1 MLKSRALSRKWAP
14 RWRKPLRSARW
25 RISSQTWIAITGV
38 LGVAA
43 CVSLSSP
50 RGGAGTGSVPVVR
63 GTFKNGTEQQVRI
76 ALETAAKTGTISAT
90 GSWGLLDHG
99 GRGMVIRPQAGEE
112 LSVAAFSDCKS
123 AGFCE
128 WMLAFTPRVN
138 VAPGKGPVVI
148 RPMTPSSFVMW
159 NGKRYRG
166 ELVIT
171 ATDSGLLVVNELPMD
186 DYLRG
191 VVPLEIG
198 NRTSAEFAAVQAQAV
213 AARTYAYK
221 HLNSTR
227 PFDMY
232 ATVQDQVYGGG
243 DAEKPQ
249 SDTAIMTT
257 VDVVVLYN
265 GQPITTPYH
274 STCGGST
281 AGVSEVW
288 YDQPDQPY
296 LRPVSDRIPGTN
308 NFYCDP
314 SPRFSWTQSYD
325 AAGLRAVMEKYL
337 ATYTNAPKNG
347 LAKITDIREQG
358 RTPSGRIAALTVQT
372 ESGSYTL
379 RGNDIRFV
387 LRDPK
392 GAILN
397 STYFTFTRETSG
409 GEVSALNA
417 NGRGYGHGIGMC
429 QWGAIGRARAG
440 QNYRTIL
447 ETYYPGTTIGRIAG

>member
-1 MLKSRALSRKWAP
+1 MRLRRPRLATQPDKSI
-14 RWRKPLRSARW
+14 WRSGLTR
-25 RISSQTWIAITGV
+25 IAIVGV
-38 LGVAA
+38 LAIVA
-43 CVSLSSP
+43 CVSLVSP
-50 RGGAGTGSVPVVR
+50 GPGSGNVPVVR
-63 GTFKNGTEQQVRI
+63 GQYKNGRDQIVRI
-76 ALETAAKTGTISAT
+76 ALATAAREGPSPGPEKGQ
-90 GSWGLLDHG
+90 L
-99 GRGMVIRPQAGEE
+99 VVRPENG
-112 LSVAAFSDCKS
+112 
-123 AGFCE
+123 
-128 WMLAFTPRVN
+128 
-138 VAPGKGPVVI
+138 
-148 RPMTPSSFVMW
+148 SFVQW

-171 ATDSGLLVVNELPMD
+171 ATDSGSLVVNRLPMD

-198 NRTSAEFAAVQAQAV
+198 NRTSAEMAAVQAQAV

-221 HLNSTR
+221 HLNDAR

-232 ATVQDQVYGGG
+232 ATVQDQVYGGV
-243 DAEKPQ
+243 DAENPL
-249 SDTAIMTT
+249 SDTAIASTS
-257 VDVVVLYN
+257 DVVVLYN

-296 LRPVSDRIPGTN
+296 LRPVSDKIPGTN
-308 NFYCDP
+308 NYYCDP
-314 SPRFSWTQSYD
+314 SPRFSWTQTYD
-325 AAGLRAVMEKYL
+325 ATGLRAVMEKYL
-337 ATYTNAPKNG
+337 ANYTNAPKANLG
-347 LAKITDIREQG
+347 RITDVREEG
-358 RTPSGRIAALTVQT
+358 KTPSGRVAALTVQT

-392 GAILN
+392 GVILN
-397 STYFTFTRETSG
+397 STLFSLSAATSG
-409 GEVSALNA
+409 GEVSSLTL

>member
-1 MLKSRALSRKWAP
+1 MQWRLPLHRPRAATQSG
-14 RWRKPLRSARW
+14 KPLWRSGLTA
-25 RISSQTWIAITGV
+25 IAVVVV

-43 CVSLSSP
+43 CVSLVSP
-50 RGGAGTGSVPVVR
+50 GPGSGNVPVVR
-63 GTFKNGTEQQVRI
+63 GQYRNGRDQIVRI
-76 ALETAAKTGTISAT
+76 ALATAAR
-90 GSWGLLDHG
+90 G
-99 GRGMVIRPQAGEE
+99 GADSI
-112 LSVAAFSDCKS
+112 
-123 AGFCE
+123 
-128 WMLAFTPRVN
+128 
-138 VAPGKGPVVI
+138 PGKGQLVV
-148 RPMTPSSFVMW
+148 RPENGFVRW

-171 ATDSGLLVVNELPMD
+171 PTDSGLLVVNRLPMD

-198 NRTSAEFAAVQAQAV
+198 NRTSAEMAAVQAQAV

-221 HLNSTR
+221 HLSDTR
-227 PFDMY
+227 SFDMY
-232 ATVQDQVYGGG
+232 ATVQDQVYGGI
-243 DAEKPQ
+243 DAEVPL
-249 SDTAIMTT
+249 SDAAITATR
-257 VDVVVLYN
+257 DVVVLYN

-288 YDQPDQPY
+288 YDQPDEPY

-308 NFYCDP
+308 NYYCDP

-325 AAGLRAVMEKYL
+325 AASLRAVMERYL
-337 ATYTNAPKNG
+337 ASYTNAPKANLG
-347 LAKITDIREQG
+347 RITDVREQG
-358 RTPSGRIAALTVQT
+358 RTASGRVAALTVRT

-392 GAILN
+392 GTILN
-397 STYFTFTRETSG
+397 STLFSLTATTNG
-409 GEVSALNA
+409 GEVSDLTL

-440 QNYRTIL
+440 QDYRTIL

>member
-1 MLKSRALSRKWAP
+1 MHSSTHVLEAS
-14 RWRKPLRSARW
+14 LRQRLLL
-25 RISSQTWIAITGV
+25 WIVGGGL
-38 LGVAA
+38 LGIAA
-43 CVSLSSP
+43 CVSLTPP
-50 RGGAGTGSVPVVR
+50 RGGTGNVPIVR
-63 GTFKNGTEQQVRI
+63 GAYKNGSAQLVRI
-76 ALETAAKTGTISAT
+76 ALDPRTANA
-90 GSWGLLDHG
+90 GSE
-99 GRGMVIRPQAGEE
+99 I
-112 LSVAAFSDCKS
+112 
-123 AGFCE
+123 
-128 WMLAFTPRVN
+128 TPDVRD
-138 VAPGKGPVVI
+138 GPVVV
-148 RPMTPSSFVMW
+148 RPASGAEFVTW

-166 ELVIT
+166 DLLIS
-171 ATDSGLLVVNELPMD
+171 ATDTGVLVVNRLPMD
-186 DYLRG
+186 SYLRG

-198 NRTSAEFAAVQAQAV
+198 NRTPAEFAAVQAQAV

-221 HLNSTR
+221 HLTTSR
-227 PFDMY
+227 AFDMY
-232 ATVQDQVYGGG
+232 STVQDQVYGGV

-249 SDTAIMTT
+249 SDSAIATTADI
-257 VDVVVLYN
+257 VVLYN

-281 AGVSEVW
+281 AAVSEVW

-296 LRPVSDRIPGTN
+296 LRPVSDRIRGTN

-325 AAGLRAVMEKYL
+325 GAGLRTVMEKYL
-337 ATYTNAPKNG
+337 AAYTNAPKANLG
-347 LAKITDIREQG
+347 RITDVKEQG
-358 RTPSGRIAALTVQT
+358 RTPSGRVAALTIQT

-379 RGNDIRFV
+379 KGNDIRFV

-397 STYFTFTRETSG
+397 STFFSLTASRSA
-409 GEVSALNA
+409 GEVSSLTL

-440 QNYRTIL
+440 QDYRTIL

>member
-1 MLKSRALSRKWAP
+1 MA
-14 RWRKPLRSARW
+14 
-25 RISSQTWIAITGV
+25 IAAT

-43 CVSLSSP
+43 CVSLSP
-50 RGGAGTGSVPVVR
+50 RPGPGKVPVV
-63 GTFKNGTEQQVRI
+63 GGQYKNGRDQIVRI
-76 ALETAAKTGTISAT
+76 ALATAAREGPAVNPAE
-90 GSWGLLDHG
+90 GVL
-99 GRGMVIRPQAGEE
+99 VVRPEN
-112 LSVAAFSDCKS
+112 
-123 AGFCE
+123 GF
-128 WMLAFTPRVN
+128 VQ
-138 VAPGKGPVVI
+138 
-148 RPMTPSSFVMW
+148 W
-159 NGKRYRG
+159 NGKSYRG

-171 ATDSGLLVVNELPMD
+171 ATDSGLLVVNRLPMD

-198 NRTSAEFAAVQAQAV
+198 NRTSAEMAAVQAQAV

-221 HLNSTR
+221 HLNEAR

-232 ATVQDQVYGGG
+232 ATVQDQVYGGV
-243 DAEKPQ
+243 DAEKPLP
-249 SDTAIMTT
+249 DTAIEATR
-257 VDVVVLYN
+257 DVVVLYN

-296 LRPVSDRIPGTN
+296 LRPVSDKIPGTN
-308 NFYCDP
+308 SYYCDA
-314 SPRFSWTQSYD
+314 SPRFSWTQTYD

-337 ATYTNAPKNG
+337 ATYTNAPKANLG
-347 LAKITDIREQG
+347 RVTDVREQG
-358 RTPSGRIAALTVQT
+358 RTASGRVAALMVRT

-397 STYFTFTRETSG
+397 STLFSLSAATSG
-409 GEVSALNA
+409 GEVSSLTL

>member
-1 MLKSRALSRKWAP
+1 M
-14 RWRKPLRSARW
+14 
-25 RISSQTWIAITGV
+25 IAGV

-43 CVSLSSP
+43 CVSLASP
-50 RGGAGTGSVPVVR
+50 RGGGSGNVPVVR
-63 GTFKNGTEQQVRI
+63 GPYKNGAEQQVRI
-76 ALETAAKTGTISAT
+76 AMGTAASGARIGATGDWGLFNPDGGGPIARFQRGQELSLRIFQDCNSAGYCTSQLAVTPAVSLETST
-90 GSWGLLDHG
+90 
-99 GRGMVIRPQAGEE
+99 
-112 LSVAAFSDCKS
+112 
-123 AGFCE
+123 
-128 WMLAFTPRVN
+128 
-138 VAPGKGPVVI
+138 GPVVA
-148 RPMTPSSFVMW
+148 RPLTSDSFITW
-159 NGKRYRG
+159 DGKRYRG

-171 ATDSGLLVVNELPMD
+171 VADSGVLVVNRLSMD
-186 DYLRG
+186 SYLRG

-198 NRTSAEFAAVQAQAV
+198 NRTSAEVAAVQAQAV

-221 HLNSTR
+221 HLKTTR
-227 PFDMY
+227 AFDMY
-232 ATVQDQVYGGG
+232 ATVQDQVYGGV

-257 VDVVVLYN
+257 ADVVVLYN

-325 AAGLRAVMEKYL
+325 AAGLRAVMGKYL
-337 ATYTNAPKNG
+337 AAYTSAPKNG
-347 LAKITDIREQG
+347 LGKITDIREQG
-358 RTPSGRIAALTVQT
+358 RTPSGRVAALAVQT
-372 ESGSYTL
+372 ESGTYSL
-379 RGNDIRFV
+379 RGDDIRFV

-397 STYFTFTRETSG
+397 STNFTFTKETSG
-409 GEVSALNA
+409 GEISTFNL

>member
-1 MLKSRALSRKWAP
+1 MA
-14 RWRKPLRSARW
+14 
-25 RISSQTWIAITGV
+25 IAIVGV
-38 LGVAA
+38 LGIAA
-43 CVSLSSP
+43 CVSLVSP
-50 RGGAGTGSVPVVR
+50 RAGTANVPVVR
-63 GTFKNGTEQQVRI
+63 GQYKSGRDQIVRI
-76 ALETAAKTGTISAT
+76 ALATAAREGPNLSSEKGQ
-90 GSWGLLDHG
+90 L
-99 GRGMVIRPQAGEE
+99 VVRPENG
-112 LSVAAFSDCKS
+112 
-123 AGFCE
+123 
-128 WMLAFTPRVN
+128 
-138 VAPGKGPVVI
+138 
-148 RPMTPSSFVMW
+148 SFVQW

-166 ELVIT
+166 ELVIS
-171 ATDSGLLVVNELPMD
+171 ATDSGLLVVNRLPMD

-198 NRTSAEFAAVQAQAV
+198 NRTSAEMAAVQAQAV

-221 HLNSTR
+221 HLNDTR

-232 ATVQDQVYGGG
+232 ATVQDQVYGGV
-243 DAEKPQ
+243 DAEKPLP
-249 SDTAIMTT
+249 DTAITT
-257 VDVVVLYN
+257 TQDIVVLFA

-281 AGVSEVW
+281 AGVTEVW
-288 YDQPDQPY
+288 YDQPDRPY

-308 NFYCDP
+308 SYYCDS

-325 AAGLRAVMEKYL
+325 AASLRAVMEKYL
-337 ATYTNAPKNG
+337 GNYTNAPKANLG
-347 LAKITDIREQG
+347 RITDVREQS
-358 RTPSGRIAALTVQT
+358 RTPSGRVAALTVET

-397 STYFTFTRETSG
+397 STLFTLSAAASG
-409 GEVSALNA
+409 GEVSSLTL

-447 ETYYPGTTIGRIAG
+447 GTYYPGTTIGRIAG

>member
-1 MLKSRALSRKWAP
+1 MGAMVTA
-14 RWRKPLRSARW
+14 
-25 RISSQTWIAITGV
+25 G
-38 LGVAA
+38 LGIAA

-50 RGGAGTGSVPVVR
+50 RGGGGPTNVPSMPGVYVS
-63 GTFKNGTEQQVRI
+63 GAVQPVRI
-76 ALETAAKTGTISAT
+76 AIATAEAEGKLAAT
-90 GSWGLLDHG
+90 GGWVVAEGDGAVSVTCTANTCTPSNGMFPILGGEREVSQEWTFAREG
-99 GRGMVIRPQAGEE
+99 GRVRFGRTGAAGQTH
-112 LSVAAFSDCKS
+112 LGSVFVSPYPEGSILIWD
-123 AGFCE
+123 
-128 WMLAFTPRVN
+128 
-138 VAPGKGPVVI
+138 GKQ
-148 RPMTPSSFVMW
+148 
-159 NGKRYRG
+159 YRG
-166 ELVIT
+166 EIAIVP
-171 ATDSGLLVVNELPMD
+171 TDSGLLVVNRLSMD
-186 DYLRG
+186 SYLRG

-198 NRTSAEFAAVQAQAV
+198 NRTAAEFAAVQAQAV

-221 HLNSTR
+221 HLTSTR
-227 PFDMY
+227 AFDMY
-232 ATVQDQVYGGG
+232 STVQDQVYGGV

-249 SDTAIMTT
+249 SDSAITTTA
-257 VDVVVLYN
+257 DVVVLYN

-308 NFYCDP
+308 SFYCDP

-325 AAGLRAVMEKYL
+325 AAGLRAVMDKYL
-337 ATYTNAPKNG
+337 AAYTKAPKNG
-347 LAKITDIREQG
+347 VGKITDIREQG
-358 RTPSGRIAALTVQT
+358 RTPSGRVAALTVQT
-372 ESGSYTL
+372 ETGSYTL

-397 STYFTFTRETSG
+397 STYFTLVESTNG
-409 GEVSALNA
+409 GEISNLTV
-417 NGRGYGHGIGMC
+417 NGHGYGHGIGMC

>member
-1 MLKSRALSRKWAP
+1 
-14 RWRKPLRSARW
+14 
-25 RISSQTWIAITGV
+25 V
-38 LGVAA
+38 VGVAA
-43 CVSLSSP
+43 CVSLVSP
-50 RGGAGTGSVPVVR
+50 GPGGGNVPVVR
-63 GTFKNGTEQQVRI
+63 GQFKNGRDQTVRI
-76 ALETAAKTGTISAT
+76 ALATAARDTGLNLGSA
-90 GSWGLLDHG
+90 
-99 GRGMVIRPQAGEE
+99 
-112 LSVAAFSDCKS
+112 
-123 AGFCE
+123 
-128 WMLAFTPRVN
+128 
-138 VAPGKGPVVI
+138 KGPVVI
-148 RPMTPSSFVMW
+148 RPEANGSFVAW

-171 ATDSGLLVVNELPMD
+171 ATDSGLLVVNRLPMD

-198 NRTSAEFAAVQAQAV
+198 NRTAAEMAAVQAQAV

-221 HLNSTR
+221 HLNDAR
-227 PFDMY
+227 AFDMY
-232 ATVQDQVYGGG
+232 ATVQDQVYGGV

-249 SDTAIMTT
+249 ADTAIMTT
-257 VDVVVLYN
+257 ADVVVLYA

-296 LRPVSDRIPGTN
+296 LRPVSDRIPGTDH
-308 NFYCDP
+308 FYCDP
-314 SPRFSWTQSYD
+314 SPRFSWTQNFD
-325 AAGLRAVMEKYL
+325 GTGLRAVMEKYL
-337 ATYTNAPKNG
+337 AAYTNAPKTG
-347 LAKITDIREQG
+347 VGRITDIRELG
-358 RTPSGRIAALTVQT
+358 RTPSGRVAALAVQT
-372 ESGSYTL
+372 DSGTYTL

-397 STYFTFTRETSG
+397 STYFSFARETSS
-409 GEVSALNA
+409 GEVSSLSV

>member
-1 MLKSRALSRKWAP
+1 M
-14 RWRKPLRSARW
+14 
-25 RISSQTWIAITGV
+25 TGIT
-38 LGVAA
+38 GVAA

-50 RGGAGTGSVPVVR
+50 RGAGTGNIPVVR
-63 GTFKNGTEQQVRI
+63 GPFKVGADQRVRI
-76 ALETAAKTGTISAT
+76 AIETSAKSGTMSAT
-90 GSWGLLDHG
+90 GPWQVAQSDVIQPLNGATEFPLSFDSARIRQIPQSMRTEIFVQPVG
-99 GRGMVIRPQAGEE
+99 G
-112 LSVAAFSDCKS
+112 SV
-123 AGFCE
+123 
-128 WMLAFTPRVN
+128 LT
-138 VAPGKGPVVI
+138 
-148 RPMTPSSFVMW
+148 W
-159 NGKRYRG
+159 NGKKYRG

-171 ATDSGLLVVNELPMD
+171 QTDSGFLVVNRLPMD
-186 DYLRG
+186 SYLRG

-198 NRTSAEFAAVQAQAV
+198 NRTAAEFAAVQAQVV

-221 HLNSTR
+221 HLSSSR
-227 PFDMY
+227 AFDMY
-232 ATVQDQVYGGG
+232 ATVQDQVYGGV

-249 SDTAIMTT
+249 ADAAIMTT
-257 VDVVVLYN
+257 RDVVVLYN
-265 GQPITTPYH
+265 GRPITTPYH

-308 NFYCDP
+308 NFYCDS
-314 SPRFSWTQSYD
+314 SPRFTWTQSYD

-337 ATYTNAPKNG
+337 AAYTKAPKNG
-347 LAKITDIREQG
+347 LGKITDIREQG
-358 RTPSGRIAALTVQT
+358 RTPSGRVAALTVQT

-397 STYFTFTRETSG
+397 STYFSFTQETSG
-409 GEVSALNA
+409 GEVSSLDV

>member
-1 MLKSRALSRKWAP
+1 MWLVM
-14 RWRKPLRSARW
+14 
-25 RISSQTWIAITGV
+25 TGIT
-38 LGVAA
+38 GVAA

-50 RGGAGTGSVPVVR
+50 RSAGTGNVPVVR
-63 GTFKNGTEQQVRI
+63 GPFKVGADQRIRI
-76 ALETAAKTGTISAT
+76 AIETSAKSGTMSAT
-90 GSWGLLDHG
+90 GPWQVAQSDVIQPMNGATELPLSFDSARIRQIAPAMRTEMFVKPVG
-99 GRGMVIRPQAGEE
+99 G
-112 LSVAAFSDCKS
+112 SV
-123 AGFCE
+123 
-128 WMLAFTPRVN
+128 L
-138 VAPGKGPVVI
+138 I
-148 RPMTPSSFVMW
+148 W
-159 NGKRYRG
+159 NGKKYRG
-166 ELVIT
+166 ELIIT
-171 ATDSGLLVVNELPMD
+171 RTDSGFLVVNSLPMD
-186 DYLRG
+186 SYLRG

-198 NRTSAEFAAVQAQAV
+198 SRTSAEFAAVQAQAV

-221 HLNSTR
+221 HLTSSR
-227 PFDMY
+227 GFDMY
-232 ATVQDQVYGGG
+232 ATVQDQVYGGV

-249 SDTAIMTT
+249 ADTAIMTT
-257 VDVVVLYN
+257 RDVVVLYN

-308 NFYCDP
+308 NFYCDS

-337 ATYTNAPKNG
+337 AAYTKAPKSG
-347 LAKITDIREQG
+347 LGKITDIREQG

-397 STYFTFTRETSG
+397 STYFSFTKETSG
-409 GEVSALNA
+409 GEVSSLNV

>member
-1 MLKSRALSRKWAP
+1 MTR
-14 RWRKPLRSARW
+14 
-25 RISSQTWIAITGV
+25 IAIVGV
-38 LGVAA
+38 LAIVA
-43 CVSLSSP
+43 CVSLASP
-50 RGGAGTGSVPVVR
+50 GPGSGNVPVVR
-63 GTFKNGTEQQVRI
+63 GQYKNGRDQIVRI
-76 ALETAAKTGTISAT
+76 ALATAAREGPSPGPEKGQ
-90 GSWGLLDHG
+90 L
-99 GRGMVIRPQAGEE
+99 VVRPENG
-112 LSVAAFSDCKS
+112 
-123 AGFCE
+123 
-128 WMLAFTPRVN
+128 
-138 VAPGKGPVVI
+138 
-148 RPMTPSSFVMW
+148 SFVQW

-171 ATDSGLLVVNELPMD
+171 ATDSGSLVVNRLPMD

-198 NRTSAEFAAVQAQAV
+198 NRTSAEMAAVQAQAV

-221 HLNSTR
+221 HLNDAR

-232 ATVQDQVYGGG
+232 ATVQDQVYGGV
-243 DAEKPQ
+243 DAENPL
-249 SDTAIMTT
+249 SDTAIASTS
-257 VDVVVLYN
+257 DVVVLYN

-296 LRPVSDRIPGTN
+296 LRPVSDKIPGTN
-308 NFYCDP
+308 NYYCDP
-314 SPRFSWTQSYD
+314 SPRFSWTQTYD
-325 AAGLRAVMEKYL
+325 ATGLRAVMEKYL
-337 ATYTNAPKNG
+337 ANYTNAPKANLG
-347 LAKITDIREQG
+347 RITDVREEG
-358 RTPSGRIAALTVQT
+358 KTPSGRVAALTVQT

-392 GAILN
+392 GVILN
-397 STYFTFTRETSG
+397 STLFSLSAATSG
-409 GEVSALNA
+409 GEVSSLTL

-447 ETYYPGTTIGRIAG
+447 ETYYPGTTIGRIAR

>member
-1 MLKSRALSRKWAP
+1 MTA
-14 RWRKPLRSARW
+14 
-25 RISSQTWIAITGV
+25 V
-38 LGVAA
+38 LAVVA

-50 RGGAGTGSVPVVR
+50 RGGGGAGNVPVVH
-63 GTFKNGTEQQVRI
+63 GTLKTGAEQQVRI
-76 ALETAAKTGTISAT
+76 ALETAAKAGTISGT

-99 GRGMVIRPQAGEE
+99 GRGMVIRPQANEE
-112 LSVAAFSDCKS
+112 LSVGSFGDCKP

-128 WMLAFTPRVN
+128 WMLTFTPRVN

-148 RPMTPSSFVMW
+148 RPMTRGSFVVW

-166 ELVIT
+166 ELSIA
-171 ATDSGLLVVNELPMD
+171 ATDSGLLVVNDLSMD

-198 NRTSAEFAAVQAQAV
+198 NRTPAEFAAVQAQAV

-221 HLNSTR
+221 HLTSSR
-227 PFDMY
+227 AFDMY
-232 ATVQDQVYGGG
+232 ATVQDQVYGGV

-249 SDTAIMTT
+249 SDSAIATTA
-257 VDVVVLYN
+257 DVVVLYN

-281 AGVSEVW
+281 AAVSEVW

-325 AAGLRAVMEKYL
+325 GAGLRAVMEKYL
-337 ATYTNAPKNG
+337 ATYTKAPKNG
-347 LAKITDIREQG
+347 VGKITDIREQG
-358 RTPSGRIAALTVQT
+358 RTPSGRVAALTVQT

-392 GAILN
+392 GAILS
-397 STYFTFTRETSG
+397 STYFSFTTETSG
-409 GEVSALNA
+409 GELSSLNV